1 MIHNEQQIAHFV
13 ATYKPYAIE
22 TERKTGISHLFI
34 LAQAALES
42 AWGTHA
48 PGNMFFGVK
57 AKANTPADDR
67 QLLVTTE
74 VLSCDWETY
83 QRNSALQKFPEVLSV
98 TKRTDGKYTYKVKD
112 WFKKYPTPE
121 ACFTDHA
128 LFFLHNPRYAE
139 ALKVKTDPYLFAEAI
154 ARAGYATAPDYA
166 TQLKKIIKQLS
177 K

>member
-1 MIHNEQQIAHFV
+1 MTNNEQQIALFV

-57 AKANTPADDR
+57 AKANTPANDR

-83 QRNSALQKFPEVLSV
+83 QCNPALQKFPEVLSV

-121 ACFTDHA
+121 HA
-128 LFFLHNPRYAE
+128 LLFLNNKRYAE

>member
-1 MIHNEQQIAHFV
+1 MAAILPKRPLDTFQV
-13 ATYKPYAIE
+13 AFRRHTKQRLPE
-22 TERKTGISHLFI
+22 NPTLLFQVASPAAGYLKKQGCRI
-34 LAQAALES
+34 LARNWHCRYGEIDIIAEQ
-42 AWGTHA
+42 G
-48 PGNMFFGVK
+48 G
-57 AKANTPADDR
+57 
-67 QLLVTTE
+67 
-74 VLSCDWETY
+74 TY
-83 QRNSALQKFPEVLSV
+83 QRNPALQKFPEVLSV

-128 LFFLHNPRYAE
+128 LLFLNNKRYAE

>member
-1 MIHNEQQIAHFV
+1 M
-13 ATYKPYAIE
+13 
-22 TERKTGISHLFI
+22 
-34 LAQAALES
+34 
-42 AWGTHA
+42 
-48 PGNMFFGVK
+48 
-57 AKANTPADDR
+57 
-67 QLLVTTE
+67 
-74 VLSCDWETY
+74 
-83 QRNSALQKFPEVLSV
+83 LSV
-98 TKRTDGKYTYKVKD
+98 TKRADGKYTYKVKD